1 MGDNVLDTARPLLYV
16 LKVNTEASLVVQW
29 LRLGASNA
37 GDPGSIPC

>member
-29 LRLGASNA
+29 LRLHGSNA
-37 GDPGSIPC
+37 SGMGSIPC